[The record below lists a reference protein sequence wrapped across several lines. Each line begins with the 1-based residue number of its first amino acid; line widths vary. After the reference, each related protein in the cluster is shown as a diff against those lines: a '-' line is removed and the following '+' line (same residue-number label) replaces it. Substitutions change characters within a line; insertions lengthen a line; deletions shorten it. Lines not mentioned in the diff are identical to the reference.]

1 MTAQVLVIGSNGQLG
16 SSIRNQTNLINSEF
30 TFFFA
35 DRNIIDLSNIS
46 SIDEFFSMKKFK
58 IIINCGAFTNVD
70 GAEREKELCDKVNN
84 QAVQRIAYFARKHHS
99 KFIHI
104 STDYVFNGQSSHPY
118 LESDNPIP
126 INNYGL
132 SKFLGEKSL
141 IQKMNENAIVI
152 RTGWLYSEFGKN
164 FLKTMIR
171 LAKDRDSISVVN
183 DQIGTPTYAVDLAKA
198 ILKIIGTPSF
208 LCDSFNSDIL
218 HYSNLGSA
226 SWYEFASKIFEF
238 SGINITLKPIK
249 SSEYEVAATRP
260 KYTVLD
266 NNKIQQQ
273 FNLTINHWEDSLK
286 DCIKK
291 IN

>member
-30 TFFFA
+30 TFFFV
-35 DRNIIDLSNIS
+35 DRNTIDLSNIS
-46 SIDEFFSMKKFK
+46 SIDDFFSMQKFK

-70 GAEREKELCDKVNN
+70 GAEREKELCDQVNN
-84 QAVQRIAYFARKHHS
+84 QAVQRIAYFAKKHHS
-99 KFIHI
+99 KFVHI
-104 STDYVFNGQSSHPY
+104 STDYVFNGQSSQPY

-126 INNYGL
+126 INHYGL

-141 IQKMNENAIVI
+141 IQKMNKNAIVI
-152 RTGWLYSEFGKN
+152 RTSWLYSEFGKN

-171 LAKDRDSISVVN
+171 LAKDRESISVVN

-198 ILKIIGTPSF
+198 ILKIIQAPSF
-208 LCDSFNSDIL
+208 MSDSFNSDIL

-238 SGINITLKPIK
+238 SGINIELKPIK
-249 SSEYEVAATRP
+249 SSEYEFAAPRP

-266 NNKIQQQ
+266 NNKIQQK